1 MRISTQQL
9 FSRGMDNILDA
20 NKQLQKT
27 QLQISS
33 GRRVLTPADDPVA
46 ATRIL
51 QINQN
56 LNLVDQ
62 YRRNIDLT
70 QNRLNLEDGLLG
82 SASEIIQRLR
92 ELTVQAGDGSQ
103 NADDKQFIAAEVGQR
118 LEQLVGILNS
128 KDPSGE
134 FLFGGF
140 QGKTQ
145 PFVQNEAGSYVY
157 VGDEGQRFVRV
168 DANVVVASNDNGKE
182 IFVDIESAN
191 HTFITSP
198 GARNTSV
205 PPAIIT
211 QGLMIDQEAYD
222 AFYPEDMMIVFNDE
236 SVVTP
241 AGPNFTITRVSD
253 GKPILSNQP
262 YASGDPIAVNG
273 IQFEILGSPQPGDNF
288 VVRSSEKQGLLTTV
302 ERLAAGLKGYSETA
316 AGRQSLGD
324 LIDATLANLTHA
336 ETSLLETRSRLGARL
351 STLETTKAL
360 QEDVSVLTKQVLSE
374 LQDIDMAEAVST
386 LSFQDLILQAA
397 QQSYTRVTSLS
408 LFDLL

>member
-27 QLQISS
+27 QLQIST

-62 YRRNIDLT
+62 YQRNIDLT
-70 QNRLNLEDGLLG
+70 QNRLDLEDGLLG
-82 SASEIIQRLR
+82 STGDILQRLR
-92 ELTVQAGDGSQ
+92 ELAVQAGDGSQ
-103 NADDKQFIAAEVGQR
+103 NADDKKFVAAEVEQR
-118 LEQLVGILNS
+118 LGQLVGILNS

-134 FLFGGF
+134 YIFGGF
-140 QGKTQ
+140 QGKAQ

-157 VGDEGQRFVRV
+157 AGDEGQRFVRI
-168 DANVVVASNDNGKE
+168 DANVVVASGDNGKE
-182 IFVDIESAN
+182 VFVDIASAGN
-191 HTFITSP
+191 TFITRP
-198 GARNTSV
+198 GARNTSE
-205 PPAIIT
+205 PPAVIS
-211 QGLMIDQEAYD
+211 QGLMLDQEDYD
-222 AFYPEDMMIVFNDE
+222 AFYPEDMVIVFNDE
-236 SVVTP
+236 SAGTP
-241 AGPNFTITRVSD
+241 PGPNYTITQASD

-262 YASGDPIAVNG
+262 FISGDPITVKG
-273 IQFEILGSPQPGDNF
+273 IQFEILGNPQPGDNF
-288 VVRSSEKQGLLTTV
+288 FVQSSEKQGMLTTV
-302 ERLAAGLKGYSETA
+302 ERFAKGLKTYSDTPE
-316 AGRQSLGD
+316 GRKSLTE
-324 LIDATLANLTHA
+324 LIDSTLANLTNA

-351 STLETTKAL
+351 STLDTTKAL

-374 LQDIDMAEAVST
+374 LQDVDMAEAVST
-386 LSFQDLILQAA
+386 LSFQSLILQAA
-397 QQSYTRVTSLS
+397 QQSYTKVTSLS